1 MRTAAHLVVI
11 DLAVRGGAWLVLSD
25 YPREND
31 ELPGRP
37 TTEVVMSF
45 AIEKSG
51 QSVPDLATKL
61 GIERTAIDAWRKGAR
76 PSDANLGVVS
86 MLLAEGEPDWA
97 VRSWWSL
104 LRRYLALAEILKDLE
119 AVPWFRGE
127 VDDLWQAFWAI
138 ASGVARRLRAWGEA
152 FDDEVRP
159 RLLTALIMWG
169 TGHPASIPLIN
180 NLRAGAP
187 PAWQSD
193 LGAGAGWSDRWL
205 LAAGLGRSLTETKLP
220 DDWPESIREL
230 ASDPQIREAV
240 VQHVL
245 GGPTPELSPAP
256 RGGAL
261 RRGLCLVSLRAR
273 PSRPLRLHGR

>member
-86 MLLAEGEPDWA
+86 MLLAEGEP
-97 VRSWWSL
+97 
-104 LRRYLALAEILKDLE
+104 
-119 AVPWFRGE
+119 
-127 VDDLWQAFWAI
+127 
-138 ASGVARRLRAWGEA
+138 
-152 FDDEVRP
+152 
-159 RLLTALIMWG
+159 
-169 TGHPASIPLIN
+169 
-180 NLRAGAP
+180 
-187 PAWQSD
+187 
-193 LGAGAGWSDRWL
+193 
-205 LAAGLGRSLTETKLP
+205 GLGREELVESPSPLPRARRDPEGPGGSSL
-220 DDWPESIREL
+220 
-230 ASDPQIREAV
+230 
-240 VQHVL
+240 VQ
-245 GGPTPELSPAP
+245 
-256 RGGAL
+256 
-261 RRGLCLVSLRAR
+261 RRGR
-273 PSRPLRLHGR
+273 